1 MPLNHREKAVQALVR
16 LKEGNRRYREE
27 KTNVSHL
34 GKEQREYLAKDGQ
47 KPYAVILTCSDSRVP
62 PEHIFSAG
70 LGELFVI
77 RTAGHLVDWN
87 TLGSVEYGITG
98 LGASLVVVLGHTKC
112 GAVRAALSG
121 TAQGAVAK
129 IAERIA
135 QGLHGETDPYLCEVE
150 HTKNS
155 LKKLEESETLAPLL
169 RAGNV
174 TMIGAMYDI
183 ETGQVTF
190 FS

>member
-1 MPLNHREKAVQALVR
+1 MNHREKGAQALMR
-16 LKEGNRRYREE
+16 LKEGNRRYLEEE
-27 KTNVSHL
+27 KNISYL

-98 LGASLVVVLGHTKC
+98 LGVSLVVVLGHTKC

>member
-1 MPLNHREKAVQALVR
+1 MNHQEKAAQALLR
-16 LKEGNRRYREE
+16 LQKGNERYLQEGQN
-27 KTNVSHL
+27 KTRI
-34 GKEQREYLAKDGQ
+34 GKEERTRLAEEGQ

-62 PEHIFSAG
+62 PEHIFSVG
-70 LGELFVI
+70 LGELFVV

-87 TLGSVEYGITG
+87 SLGSVEYGITG
-98 LGASLVVVLGHTKC
+98 LGAPLVVVLGHTKC

-121 TAQGAVAK
+121 TAKGAVAQ
-129 IAERIA
+129 IAQRIA

-155 LKKLEESETLAPLL
+155 LKKLKEAETLRPLQEE
-169 RAGNV
+169 GKV
-174 TMIGAMYDI
+174 TIVGAMYDI

-190 FS
+190 LS